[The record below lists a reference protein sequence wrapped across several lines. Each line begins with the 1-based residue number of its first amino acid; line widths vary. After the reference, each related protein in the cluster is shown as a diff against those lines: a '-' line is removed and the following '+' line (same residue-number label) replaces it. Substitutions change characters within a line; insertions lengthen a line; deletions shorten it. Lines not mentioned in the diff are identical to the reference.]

1 MFGAWRSLVERFVR
15 VEEVVG
21 SNLAAPTDM
30 TNDRF
35 LCEERP
41 FCYHLLPFETCYTRA
56 GAPGLE
62 APLGTGV

>member
-41 FCYHLLPFETCYTRA
+41 FLLPFAT
-56 GAPGLE
+56 
-62 APLGTGV
+62 V